1 MKRPLHLVSDQ
12 FDLGPVTEG
21 QIACKFIVQ
30 PLTLDS
36 IFTALM
42 QLQTVLA
49 PSGVLYATFFALK
62 PGYSWLQPHPRN
74 KWGRQFETYAYKDPY
89 HYPLPVLQDL
99 ARHAGFC
106 MDLIDDFGH
115 PTQAM
120 ARFRRSRLQRWFS
133 RYEHSS

>member
-1 MKRPLHLVSDQ
+1 
-12 FDLGPVTEG
+12 
-21 QIACKFIVQ
+21 
-30 PLTLDS
+30 
-36 IFTALM
+36 M

-49 PSGVLYATFFALK
+49 PLVCFTTFFALK
-62 PGYSWLQPHPRN
+62 PGYSWLQPHPPRS
-74 KWGRQFETYAYKDPY
+74 GGVVETCSYKDPY

-120 ARFRRSRLQRWFS
+120 ARFRRSRLRRWFS